1 MIIDPSKLGDTR
13 GGALAHVSWYEVELF
28 PFEPRLCR
36 TYVIIWSISTGT
48 LKRFYHKTSQIH
60 NEDCCTFIFFS
71 GVGGDHVL
79 FLKPKGCL
87 DFRFKKHCLLKKNEI
102 QK

>member
-13 GGALAHVSWYEVELF
+13 GGALALVSWYEVELF

-60 NEDCCTFIFFS
+60 NEDFCTFYFF
-71 GVGGDHVL
+71 GVVGGDVL
-79 FLKPKGCL
+79 FLKHLKKTS
-87 DFRFKKHCLLKKNEI
+87 FKKHACMDDKKI
-102 QK
+102 